1 MDLPA
6 GIAADAALARQNVA
20 FSAIKSSADQS
31 KAIAK
36 ILEKSIESVP
46 KSASHGQNL
55 NIVA

>member
-20 FSAIKSSADQS
+20 FSAIKSNADQS

-36 ILEKSIESVP
+36 ILENSIESIP
-46 KSASHGQNL
+46 QSATHGKNL
-55 NIVA
+55 NILA